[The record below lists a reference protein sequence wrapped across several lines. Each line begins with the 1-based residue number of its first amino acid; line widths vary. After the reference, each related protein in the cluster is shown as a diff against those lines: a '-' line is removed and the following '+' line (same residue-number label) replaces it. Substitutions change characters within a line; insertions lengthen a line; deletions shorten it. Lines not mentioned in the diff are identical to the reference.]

1 MKQAL
6 FILLSTIFIT
16 NIQAQERKVLFIGVD
31 GVRSD
36 ALQQA
41 NTPTWDSLTSVGL
54 FTYTSWHV
62 GITVSGPSWSSML
75 TGVWQ
80 DKHGVTDNSYTG
92 SDFNSYPYFVT
103 RAKEHI
109 PNLKAIE
116 VSSWTPMC
124 DVSVGGAV
132 YNNGWDASLNPP
144 TDDAVEAVAVTQLLD
159 PDLDV
164 LFVHIDD
171 VDAQGHGNGFS
182 PTVNPYMS
190 QIEYVDGQIRTILNA
205 LKNRANYANEDW
217 LVLMTTDHGGIGTGH
232 GGPTT
237 DEREIWWVA
246 TGNNVPNTEISIDL
260 PNLLELFPDPAE
272 YRDAPMLVDIAV
284 TALDHLLEPLNI
296 DPEQQ
301 TAWDLDGQSW
311 LNYGTY
317 IEEVKNSDFNFDIYP
332 NPNEGAF
339 KLMVGSEVE
348 IEDFTWEVVDLSGKV
363 VQTETVSRSSGSVS
377 LVDVNISDLSAGVY
391 SLRIS
396 DTSKV
401 SVRRIIKK

>member
-6 FILLSTIFIT
+6 LILLSTIFIT

-36 ALQQA
+36 ALQLA

-246 TGNNVPNTEISIDL
+246 TGNNVPHTEISIEL
-260 PNLLELFPDPAE
+260 PNLLELFPDPAD
-272 YRDAPMLVDIAV
+272 YREAPMLVDIAV

-317 IEEVKNSDFNFDIYP
+317 IEEVKNSDFDFEIYP

>member
-1 MKQAL
+1 MKHAL
-6 FILLSTIFIT
+6 LLIVSVIFT
-16 NIQAQERKVLFIGVD
+16 LNIQAQERKVLFIGVD

-36 ALQQA
+36 ALIQA

-62 GITVSGPSWSSML
+62 GITISGPSWSSML

-92 SDFNSYPYFVT
+92 SNFNDYPYFVT
-103 RAKEHI
+103 LAKQHI
-109 PNLKAIE
+109 PTLKAVEI
-116 VSSWTPMC
+116 SSWTPMC

-144 TDDAVEAVAVTQLLD
+144 TDDAVEAVAVSQLLD

-182 PTVNPYMS
+182 PTVAPYMT
-190 QIEYVDGQIRTILNA
+190 QIEYVDGQIRTIVNA

-217 LVLMTTDHGGIGTGH
+217 LILMTTDHGGIGTGH

-237 DEREIWWVA
+237 VEREIWWVA
-246 TGNNVPNTEISIDL
+246 VGNNVPNTEISISL
-260 PNLLELFPDPAE
+260 PNLLELNPDPAD

-284 TALDHLLEPLNI
+284 TALDHLLEPLGI
-296 DPEQQ
+296 DPEEQS
-301 TAWDLDGQSW
+301 AWNLDGQSW
-311 LNYGTY
+311 LNNSTY
-317 IEEVKNSDFNFDIYP
+317 IEEAKNVDFDFEIYP
-332 NPNEGAF
+332 NPNEGEF
-339 KLMVGSEVE
+339 RFVVGSDVE
-348 IEDFTWEVVDLSGKV
+348 LNDFTWEVIDLSGRIL
-363 VQTETVSRSSGSVS
+363 QTATVNRTSGV
-377 LVDVNISDLSAGVY
+377 ISQVEMDITHLTAGVY
-391 SLRIS
+391 SLRVS
-396 DTSKV
+396 DGEKV
-401 SVRRIIKK
+401 STRRIIKK

>member
-92 SDFNSYPYFVT
+92 SDFNSYPYFVK
-103 RAKEHI
+103 RAKEHL
-109 PNLKAIE
+109 PNLKAVEI
-116 VSSWTPMC
+116 SSWTPMC

-205 LKNRANYANEDW
+205 LKNRTNYANEDW

-246 TGNNVPNTEISIDL
+246 TGNNVPHTEISIEL
-260 PNLLELFPDPAE
+260 PNLLELFPDPAD

-301 TAWDLDGQSW
+301 TAWNLDGQSW

-317 IEEVKNSDFNFDIYP
+317 IEEVKNSDFDFDIYP

-363 VQTETVSRSSGSVS
+363 VQSESVSRSSGSVS
-377 LVDVNISDLSAGVY
+377 LVDINISDLSAGVY

>member
-1 MKQAL
+1 MKKILPLVALL
-6 FILLSTIFIT
+6 FIGLSAS
-16 NIQAQERKVLFIGVD
+16 AQERKVLFIGVD

-36 ALQQA
+36 ALIQA

-54 FTYTSWHV
+54 YTFTSWHV

-109 PNLKAIE
+109 PNLKAVEI
-116 VSSWTPMC
+116 SSWTPMC

-237 DEREIWWVA
+237 VEREIWWVA
-246 TGNNVPNTEISIDL
+246 AGNNVPNTEISIDL
-260 PNLLELFPDPAE
+260 PNTLELFPDPAD

-284 TALDHLLEPLNI
+284 TALDHLLQPLNI

-301 TAWDLDGQSW
+301 TAWNLDGQSW
-311 LNYGTY
+311 LGYGTY
-317 IEEVKNSDFNFDIYP
+317 IEEAKNVDFDFEIFP
-332 NPNEGAF
+332 NPNEGEF
-339 KLMVGSEVE
+339 RFVVGADVE
-348 IEDFTWEVVDLSGKV
+348 LNDFTWEVLDLSGKLVASGV
-363 VQTETVSRSSGSVS
+363 VTRTPGLDSQVEMNITELNT
-377 LVDVNISDLSAGVY
+377 GVY

-396 DTSKV
+396 DDSKV